1 MRKRKIQLTALLMA
15 ALMMFVIACG
25 GGDNTGKS
33 NTGNPSASSGGNA
46 SGAAS
51 PSKEP
56 GQVTLKFMNWGSV
69 EAATKPGYE
78 AMVAAFEEKYPHVKI
93 ENVGVPFNQML
104 DQILVQHSAGSSPD
118 VMILHGTWTSAMN
131 AAGALQPLDE
141 LIPADVQSDFYPNLI
156 GNLKYD
162 DELVGLPWTPAP
174 STLYYNKELL
184 KQAGIT
190 ELPTSFQEVRE
201 MAKKIAALGK
211 TDTGNTIYGFGLSS
225 QRLFNSGFYFIPY
238 IWEQGGDLTNEAGE
252 VTLDTPEVV
261 KAFEAT
267 KQLFTDKVT
276 PVGADIK
283 ELRNLFA
290 QGQLG
295 FYVDIDAYG
304 ILLDLSPKKT
314 AFANDFGMMRL
325 PDDNAFYLEY
335 VLGMSSQ
342 TKHKEEAALFLEFM
356 SGPEAMTAY
365 NNNGGNRTPARESSA
380 AIDYYQKPENA
391 HMQFYI
397 EAIQNARPLPVRN
410 PGFVK
415 AMEEVAE
422 AIQRVGI
429 NNEEPAKVVKELQTK
444 VNAIYTQ

>member
-1 MRKRKIQLTALLMA
+1 MA
-15 ALMMFVIACG
+15 ALMVFVIACG

-33 NTGNPSASSGGNA
+33 NTGNPPASSGGSA
-46 SGAAS
+46 SGTAS

-56 GQVTLKFMNWGSV
+56 EQVTLKFMNWGSV

-78 AMVAAFEEKYPHVKI
+78 AMVAAFEKKYPHIKI

-190 ELPTSFQEVRE
+190 ELPTSFKEVRE
-201 MAKKIAALGK
+201 MAKQIAALGK

-342 TKHKEEAALFLEFM
+342 TKHQEEAALFLEFM
-356 SGPEAMTAY
+356 SGAEAMTAY

-429 NNEEPAKVVKELQTK
+429 NNEEPAKVVKELQAK